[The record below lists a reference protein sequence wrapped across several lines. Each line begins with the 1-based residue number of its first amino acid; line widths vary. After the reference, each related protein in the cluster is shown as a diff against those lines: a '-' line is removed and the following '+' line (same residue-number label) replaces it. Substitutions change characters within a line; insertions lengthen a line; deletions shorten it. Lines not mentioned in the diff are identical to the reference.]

1 MEQAIRSAKALHRL
15 HRVPVDITEVR
26 TTPKNRHREA
36 VAKVSRDSAGLVWT
50 DLTWAGAK
58 LL

>member
-15 HRVPVDITEVR
+15 HRVPVDIAEVR
-26 TTPKNRHREA
+26 TTPKHRHFEA
-36 VAKVSRDSAGLVWT
+36 VARVSRDSAGRVWT
-50 DLTWAGAK
+50 DLTWEGAK